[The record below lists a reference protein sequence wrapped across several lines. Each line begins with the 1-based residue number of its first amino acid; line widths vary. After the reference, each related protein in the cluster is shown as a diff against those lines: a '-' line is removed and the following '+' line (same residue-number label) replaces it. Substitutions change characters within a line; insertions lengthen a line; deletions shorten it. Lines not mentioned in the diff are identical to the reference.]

1 MIKISRQLVRD
12 FSVGDRKAAA
22 TLFEQLRRPMF
33 AYFYRLGG
41 DRCVAEDLLQE
52 TFLTLYS
59 RIETFNHECEFMP
72 WAWAVARNKFLEF
85 RRSQSKV
92 IRLLPQLSVMTQPAP
107 ECFSGSVH
115 LGLDMQQCLGELSE
129 TTREAFILK
138 HFQGLTFQ
146 EIADMQQV
154 PLPTAKS
161 RVLFALKKIREFL
174 TRGER

>member
-1 MIKISRQLVRD
+1 MIKISRQLVND
-12 FSVGDRKAAA
+12 FAAGDRKAVAM
-22 TLFEQLRRPMF
+22 LFEQLRRPLF
-33 AYFYRLGG
+33 AYFFRLGG
-41 DRCVAEDLLQE
+41 DRCLAEDLLQE

-59 RIETFNHECEFMP
+59 RIETFNRECEFMP

-92 IRLLPQLSVMTQPAP
+92 IRLLPYLSVKTQPGA
-107 ECFSGSVH
+107 ECFNGSVH
-115 LGLDMQQCLGELSE
+115 LDVDLQQCLDELSE
-129 TTREAFILK
+129 TTREAFVLR

-146 EIADMQQV
+146 EIADLQQV

-161 RVLFALKKIREFL
+161 RVLFALKKIRESL